1 MPCLKQTLSG
11 IKMTEGK
18 NFNICVS
25 GAFHHQGSVIGGYL
39 SAHSQT
45 ITNITEINY
54 CINDNYVA
62 FTVCPLSLC
71 RIFNG
76 YDGMEIVNTGSVSKL
91 TFFNMSEGDYG
102 NYTCVAI
109 NKLGSS
115 NTNFLLYGE

>member
-18 NFNICVS
+18 NFNICVL
-25 GAFHHQGSVIGGYL
+25 SVPSIISVQLLAVIYQL
-39 SAHSQT
+39 TVKQLLTSLKL
-45 ITNITEINY
+45 I
-54 CINDNYVA
+54 INDNYVA

-109 NKLGSS
+109 NKFGSS